1 MSDTPPPP
9 QPPPPA
15 AGPAADPATFRRSLL
30 AAFVAVAALVVGYR
44 LGGVDARGGR
54 DRALTVACAVVF
66 GVAGV
71 LATRSAARSA
81 GRRAE
86 VRAGPTAG
94 TALRL
99 ACLIVGYL
107 LVVLAALDL
116 AGIALGHLLA
126 GGALLAAVIGIAA
139 QQVLGNLFAGLVLL
153 FARPYAPGERIRV
166 RAGAINGPHD
176 GVVVSMDLLYTRLL
190 TADGPMS
197 IPNAVLLAAAVGPAP
212 AEDAAVEDDPDPAGA
227 AEHTEVPGAGAGEAG
242 EAVGPAGAAEAVATG
257 AGEPGHP
264 APAVTGPGPQTPPA
278 G

>member
-15 AGPAADPATFRRSLL
+15 AGPAADPGTFRRALL

-81 GRRAE
+81 GRRAD

-107 LVVLAALDL
+107 LVMLAALDL

-176 GVVVSMDLLYTRLL
+176 GVVVSMDLLYTKLL

-212 AEDAAVEDDPDPAGA
+212 AEDAVAEDEPGIAGA
-227 AEHTEVPGAGAGEAG
+227 ADQIEA
-242 EAVGPAGAAEAVATG
+242 AGAAEAVGAV
-257 AGEPGHP
+257 AGEPGAP
-264 APAVTGPGPQTPPA
+264 SPAVTGPGPQTPPA